1 MRSSATGVV
10 PAEPISTL
18 VFYLF
23 SPALVFE
30 SLAQTDLPAGDVAGI
45 VTVHVVV
52 FLGIYGITAV
62 WSTVAHHSQPL
73 RAALALVATI
83 PNSGNIGLPISLLAF
98 GQVGLDIAVVFFI
111 VSTILAATFGVVI
124 ASLSSGFS
132 FRVSSSP
139 FRFPI
144 LYGAAFGLLV
154 NVLDIDLAP
163 IVQVPM
169 SALADATIPTMLV
182 VLGLQLRGSFRFG
195 GTRRHAWCRDA
206 SPHREPDPGP
216 CGNESARDFRGLPEH
231 SDRPGIDTDRN
242 HHDHPRR
249 RSSTPN
255 RRLSR
260 VGVFVSTIVSVA
272 TLTVLIKLVQ

>member
-1 MRSSATGVV
+1 MV

-182 VLGLQLRGSFRFG
+182 VLGLQLRGSFRSEELG
-195 GTRRHAWCRDA
+195 DTLGAVTLRLIG
-206 SPHREPDPGP
+206 SPILALATT
-216 CGNESARDFRGLPEH
+216 SLL
-231 SDRPGIDTDRN
+231 GI
-242 HHDHPRR
+242 
-249 RSSTPN
+249 SGVSQSILIVLASTPTGIITTI
-255 RRLSR
+255 LATEFDAKPAVVSS
-260 VGVFVSTIVSVA
+260 GVFVSTIVSVA